1 MDTNEEMIHRWEEI
15 KCINI
20 IKNNTKNDYLW
31 QLTVLQKKTNE
42 YNLKW
47 L

>member
-20 IKNNTKNDYLW
+20 IKQYW
-31 QLTVLQKKTNE
+31 
-42 YNLKW
+42 KW
-47 L
+47 LPMTINCVTKENKWI